1 MTDTVNLKVRVQ
13 KLGTALSNMVMPN
26 IPILI
31 AWGVLTMFFI
41 PDGFT
46 PNKTF
51 AAMVSP
57 MLAFLIPLMI
67 GYTGGKN
74 IYEHRGGVVG
84 AIATFGSIIAT
95 ASLSLGGLNT
105 NGNVPMIL
113 GAMILGPFGAWVI
126 KKFDDYVQPHIKAG
140 LELLI
145 NNFSAGLV
153 GFGLA
158 LFAVKVQVHL

>member
-67 GYTGGKN
+67 GYTGGKIFMN
-74 IYEHRGGVVG
+74 IVEEWLVQLR
-84 AIATFGSIIAT
+84 
-95 ASLSLGGLNT
+95 LS
-105 NGNVPMIL
+105 
-113 GAMILGPFGAWVI
+113 
-126 KKFDDYVQPHIKAG
+126 VQ
-140 LELLI
+140 LLPQ
-145 NNFSAGLV
+145 LV
-153 GFGLA
+153 FL
-158 LFAVKVQVHL
+158 

>member
-1 MTDTVNLKVRVQ
+1 
-13 KLGTALSNMVMPN
+13 
-26 IPILI
+26 
-31 AWGVLTMFFI
+31 MFFI

-95 ASLSLGGLNT
+95 ASISVGGLNAK
-105 NGNVPMIL
+105 GNVPMIL
-113 GAMILGPFGAWVI
+113 GAMILGPFGAWLI
-126 KKFDDYVQPHIKAG
+126 KNLMNIFNHILKR
-140 LELLI
+140 
-145 NNFSAGLV
+145 
-153 GFGLA
+153 A
-158 LFAVKVQVHL
+158 LKCL